1 MLLWDAPIFSK
12 VFLVCFLIALL
23 LEFGL
28 LLLASMFLPDFDF
41 VTGSGY
47 FFLGVGSVLFRIH
60 FFISKQ
66 NSSSVLLVVLP
77 VSSVIFASPLSVMTV
92 SAIYF
97 SIQFIITFSY
107 RLFLTVWYISPGFEF
122 VSHVFVFTILKFSE
136 SIFMIS
142 FLDAFSQE
150 KKRFFWRKSCT
161 ISAFSLLCSSSSL
174 SSFWDWRTFSQHQSQ
189 RQGFGFAL
197 SLNYFHL

>member
-47 FFLGVGSVLFRIH
+47 FFLGVGSFLFRIH
-60 FFISKQ
+60 FFILKQ
-66 NSSSVLLVVLP
+66 NSSSVLLVVLRL
-77 VSSVIFASPLSVMTV
+77 SSVIFASPLSVITV

-97 SIQFIITFSY
+97 STQFIITFSY

-142 FLDAFSQE
+142 FLDAFSQA
-150 KKRFFWRKSCT
+150 KNVFSDVKVVQFLRFHCCVPLHHSHLFEIDEHFHSINLSGKVLD
-161 ISAFSLLCSSSSL
+161 LL
-174 SSFWDWRTFSQHQSQ
+174 
-189 RQGFGFAL
+189 
-197 SLNYFHL
+197 FH